1 MIYPP
6 LLDRQDYSY
15 ILAYTELKMAMKKDV
30 KLNGT
35 DLIHGD
41 HGVHYSKGAGA
52 PVAAPISVSTSEF
65 LDDDLAFC

>member
-1 MIYPP
+1 
-6 LLDRQDYSY
+6 
-15 ILAYTELKMAMKKDV
+15 MAMKKDV